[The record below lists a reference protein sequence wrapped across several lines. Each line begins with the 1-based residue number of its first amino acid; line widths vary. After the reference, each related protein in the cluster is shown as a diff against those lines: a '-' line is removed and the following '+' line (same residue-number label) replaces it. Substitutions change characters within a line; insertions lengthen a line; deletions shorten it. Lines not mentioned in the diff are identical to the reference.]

1 MKRIIT
7 CMLLAFSIQLLFAQ
21 GKPFK
26 GVWEINTEDM
36 YQCLYIDL
44 YGKTMLLPD
53 GSAPSYGYLQSENE
67 YNSDYWVISKVLS
80 AEGNVAKIKMYSWRY
95 GSPDDEK
102 EETLTYD
109 PVKKTLTVGKEHL
122 TVFKDAPSITPA
134 LLKETYRNR
143 DVKYEMV
150 WVSFYPKGGGQW
162 LMEASSSTVYEDG
175 RMKYIASTF
184 YWGTVQGNRIVF
196 THQTEGFM
204 LDAETLNKENMKNIS
219 PCTMYYLS
227 ATQSFW
233 MNNVVYIP
241 FSLIS
246 GK

>member
-7 CMLLAFSIQLLFAQ
+7 CLVLMFSLQLLFAQ

-26 GVWEINTEDM
+26 GVWEIDTEDV

-53 GSAPSYGYLQSENE
+53 GSAPSYGYLLSENE
-67 YNSDYWVISKVLS
+67 YNSDCWVISKVLS
-80 AEGNVAKIKMYSWRY
+80 VEGNVAKIKMYSWRY

-102 EETLTYD
+102 EETLRYD
-109 PVKKTLTVGKEHL
+109 PVKKTLYVGKEHL
-122 TVFKDAPSITPA
+122 TVFKDAPPITQA
-134 LLKETYRNR
+134 MLKETYRNR

-150 WVSFYPKGGGQW
+150 WVSFYSKSGGQW
-162 LMEASSSTVYEDG
+162 LMEAASSTVYEDG
-175 RMKYIASTF
+175 RMKYIVSTF
-184 YWGTVQGNRIVF
+184 YLGSVQGNKIVF
-196 THQTEGFM
+196 THQTEGFG
-204 LDAETLNKENMKNIS
+204 LDAEELNKGNMTKIS

-227 ATQSFW
+227 ATKSFW

-241 FSLIS
+241 SSLIL